1 MTNRQEQGA
10 PARGERW
17 GSPRAQARPERL
29 VRCWLLRMSR
39 GAMLGLC
46 RLWGVVQDF
55 FCLRAMFWLR
65 GGNAGDLKSEKEKA
79 QFRPVLFRMVTYCG
93 NRYELCI

>member
-46 RLWGVVQDF
+46 
-55 FCLRAMFWLR
+55 
-65 GGNAGDLKSEKEKA
+65 S
-79 QFRPVLFRMVTYCG
+79 
-93 NRYELCI
+93 

>member
-39 GAMLGLC
+39 GALEAGAASLH
-46 RLWGVVQDF
+46 RLAAEG
-55 FCLRAMFWLR
+55 
-65 GGNAGDLKSEKEKA
+65 
-79 QFRPVLFRMVTYCG
+79 
-93 NRYELCI
+93 